1 MPPVAADEFAALL
14 RDLDPDAQLRFVA
27 DVWAARGWE
36 TTVENDRVVAERD
49 DRRVTVTVA
58 SPPRF
63 GRPTVPA
70 TDVAVTTR
78 ADDDFA
84 AAAEEA
90 GVAYVPP
97 DDLLTRLLYGVDRDR
112 AEAVFQDYFDRPLTV
127 EGSAYGGGSSL
138 ATGGSRV
145 PWRLVVAVGLL
156 LLVGA
161 AVAFPGSLSLGGGGE
176 PGATDRVTPVDVGTA
191 TAEPSSYPPG
201 ISAAGI
207 TNVSRLATAHRDSLL
222 GREYRWH
229 VAARGVASAPGM
241 DNRTAWNYTVR
252 VENPTHY
259 YFQGTFVEATPEGG
273 RELNRVAIYA
283 EGGPAYRRSV
293 EGDVTAYRRY
303 PIETA
308 GDASLYANE
317 ARRLLLRYL
326 ATDESR
332 VVCTP
337 DHPSGNCS
345 SFLVVATGTPAAF
358 DREVRDYR
366 AEAAVTSAGRVSRLH
381 VRYAVPNY
389 ENGTLAL
396 VEFGFVYDRFGEV
409 QIERPPWLD
418 EAQTET
424 GPTER
429 ATPTTSGTATATR
442 TVTETPTST
451 P

>member
-1 MPPVAADEFAALL
+1 MPPVAADEFATLL

-36 TTVENDRVVAERD
+36 TSVEGDRVVAERD
-49 DRRVTVTVA
+49 GRRVTVTVA
-58 SPPRF
+58 TPPRF
-63 GRPTVPA
+63 GRASVPE
-70 TDVAVTTR
+70 TDVVVTTR
-78 ADDDFA
+78 ADGDFA

-90 GVAYVPP
+90 GVAYLPP
-97 DDLLTRLLYGVDRDR
+97 DELLTRLLYGVDRDR

-127 EGSAYGGGSSL
+127 EGGAYGRGSGL
-138 ATGGSRV
+138 ATGSSRV
-145 PWRLVVAVGLL
+145 PWRLVVAVGLV

-161 AVAFPGSLSLGGGGE
+161 AVAFPPNLSLGGGEE
-176 PGATDRVTPVDVGTA
+176 PLPTDRVTPVDLGTA

-201 ISAAGI
+201 ISSEGI
-207 TNVSRLATAHRDSLL
+207 TNVSRLTAAHRDSLL

-229 VAARGVASAPGM
+229 VQARGLASAPGM
-241 DNRTAWNYTVR
+241 NNRTAWNYTVR

-259 YFQGTFVEATPEGG
+259 HFRGTFVEATPEGE
-273 RELNRVAIYA
+273 REVNRVDIYA

-293 EGDVTAYRRY
+293 EGEVTAYRRY

-358 DREVRDYR
+358 EREVRDYR
-366 AEAAVTSAGRVSRLH
+366 AEAAVTSAGRVLRLH
-381 VRYAVPNY
+381 VSYAVPNY
-389 ENGTLAL
+389 GNGTLAL
-396 VEFGFVYDRFGEV
+396 VEFEFVYDRFGEV

-418 EAQTET
+418 EA
-424 GPTER
+424 R
-429 ATPTTSGTATATR
+429 STATATPA
-442 TVTETPTST
+442 TGAANESETATTTST